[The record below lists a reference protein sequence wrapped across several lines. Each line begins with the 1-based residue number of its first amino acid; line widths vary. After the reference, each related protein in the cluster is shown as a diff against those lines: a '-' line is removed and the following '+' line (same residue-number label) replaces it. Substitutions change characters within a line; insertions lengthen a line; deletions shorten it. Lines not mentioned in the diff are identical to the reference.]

1 MCENRGSYWFFP
13 RTFFEEVLLFFSG
26 SEGEMQYAQTQY
38 KHYTRNT
45 IQSLKIYQVPLKETI
60 LGKNPSTR
68 RSAIT
73 IIKKFSLMAA

>member
-1 MCENRGSYWFFP
+1 
-13 RTFFEEVLLFFSG
+13 
-26 SEGEMQYAQTQY
+26 MQYAHTQY

-45 IQSLKIYQVPLKETI
+45 IQSLKIYQVPLKEII